1 MREFAAGYRI
11 SAAALDPLLELVE
24 ARLHSTFVLSR
35 SMSFEVNGKRSINL
49 RSFNLAEA
57 ALLRPHLFRAGPP
70 LSSASF
76 DDDVNGIR
84 SDMTAFEPKAK
95 KAKKAKEDGGDD
107 DAVVSEDEEG
117 AASDEEDGVV
127 SEDEE
132 DASEDE

>member
-84 SDMTAFEPKAK
+84 SDMTAFEPKPK
-95 KAKKAKEDGGDD
+95 KAKQANEAGDE
-107 DAVVSEDEEG
+107 DAVVSDEEEEDG
-117 AASDEEDGVV
+117 IVSDEEEEDGVV
-127 SEDEE
+127 SGDEE
-132 DASEDE
+132 DE